1 MFYFILLFL
10 NFKNKKK
17 IIFKKIF
24 MNENKLLY
32 KYLIFCSTK
41 ADFS

>member
-32 KYLIFCSTK
+32 KYLNFFIIENNII
-41 ADFS
+41 